1 MVGQVAT
8 VHTLMSEDTEYNYE
22 KLGKDMQSLV
32 PAGVK
37 VVRTEIQPLAF
48 GLKMLE
54 VTCIMLDGAGLIEEL
69 EKIYSSIEGISNVEV
84 KEVGLI

>member
-1 MVGQVAT
+1 MGQVAA
-8 VHTLMSEDTEYNYE
+8 VHDLTSEDPDYNYD
-22 KLGKDMQSLV
+22 KLAKEMQSIV

-37 VVRTEIQPLAF
+37 VVRAEIKPLAF

-54 VTCIMLDGAGLIEEL
+54 VTCIMQDAEGILQKLEEVYQ
-69 EKIYSSIEGISNVEV
+69 KVDGISNVEA

>member
-1 MVGQVAT
+1 MVGQVAA

-22 KLGKDMQSLV
+22 KLAKDMSNLV
-32 PAGVK
+32 PKGVK
-37 VVRTEIQPLAF
+37 VVRTDIKPLAF

-54 VTCIMLDGAGLIEEL
+54 VTCIMLDGAGLVDEL
-69 EKIYSSIEGISNVEV
+69 EKVYASIEGISNVEV

>member
-1 MVGQVAT
+1 MGQVAT
-8 VHTLMSEDTEYNYE
+8 VHVLTSEDPEYNYD
-22 KLGKDMQSLV
+22 KLSKDLPGLV

-37 VVRTEIQPLAF
+37 VIRTETKPLAF

-54 VTCIMLDGAGLIEEL
+54 VTCIFQDAGDIMEKL
-69 EKIYSSIEGISNVEV
+69 EDIYRGVDGISNVET